1 MKSPENIPQNRAN
14 KTLNFQTTHSNLKPI
29 EQCIEIGLESFCDQ
43 SKGLKSMSCVDKLET
58 IRRGLNVLKKR
69 GLDHVP
75 KIKEN
80 DVQSWAVRF
89 MGSNQVDLL

>member
-1 MKSPENIPQNRAN
+1 
-14 KTLNFQTTHSNLKPI
+14 
-29 EQCIEIGLESFCDQ
+29 
-43 SKGLKSMSCVDKLET
+43 MSCVDKLET

-69 GLDHVP
+69 GLDPVP

-89 MGSNQVDLL
+89 MGSN